1 MIMNHQDANARTVMP
16 ATPPMTPP
24 TITPVLEGEDRGVAV
39 VKLETKDVD
48 VAGSAD
54 GALALG
60 DVADKDGVDGTLGFC
75 DVTDTVV
82 DPDETSVPL
91 TMNLPS
97 FLAQQLR
104 PPVPPLKTGSPQQRL
119 PSAQI
124 VRP

>member
-1 MIMNHQDANARTVMP
+1 MP

-24 TITPVLEGEDRGVAV
+24 TITPVLEDEDRGVAV
-39 VKLETKDVD
+39 VKLETKNVDDV
-48 VAGSAD
+48 GSAD
-54 GALALG
+54 VALALC
-60 DVADKDGVDGTLGFC
+60 DVADVDGVDGTLIFC

-91 TMNLPS
+91 TMNLPP

-104 PPVPPLKTGSPQQRL
+104 PSVPPLKTGSPQQRL